1 MPAYPSSL
9 FLISCKSLRLKHIG
23 GLVNLSII
31 LSRIPTM
38 ASSTSPPALS
48 EPKVPTPTATGTD
61 QPGTQADEATH
72 AIQLER
78 DLSLRDTFKL
88 YPRAIMFSF
97 IISLAVIMEGYDTNL
112 MGNFYPYPSFKN
124 RFGDEA
130 DPEGGMLVSAKWQ
143 TIIGNSTQV
152 RMPLHLA

>member
-1 MPAYPSSL
+1 
-9 FLISCKSLRLKHIG
+9 
-23 GLVNLSII
+23 
-31 LSRIPTM
+31 M
-38 ASSTSPPALS
+38 ASSTPPPALS
-48 EPKVPTPTATGTD
+48 EPKAPLPTTTG
-61 QPGTQADEATH
+61 ADTIGNSAEEATH

-97 IISLAVIMEGYDTNL
+97 VISLAVIMEGYDTKL

-124 RFGDEA
+124 RFGDQV

-152 RMPLHLA
+152 RIAQSSK